1 MDYVVSVN
9 RVYIALD
16 FYTPRLETPELHD
29 HIIHSSTTQRL
40 AHTVDRGETVEQ
52 TNVHLDAQCAEKLWL
67 TTNIY
72 ICVNRSVQATI
83 DLVLI

>member
-1 MDYVVSVN
+1 MDYVVRIN
-9 RVYIALD
+9 RVYIVLD
-16 FYTPRLETPELHD
+16 FYTPKLGNPELHI
-29 HIIHSSTTQRL
+29 HIIHSLTTQRL
-40 AHTVDRGETVEQ
+40 AHTVDRDETVEQ